1 MDIFLYAML
10 TANAE
15 IANYTYGWANITP
28 DYNGNAFMGIFQV
41 KQLLMVVSVTP
52 LRETHRA

>member
-1 MDIFLYAML
+1 MYFGTSSLSAAPIINNQGAFDNNVMAML

-28 DYNGNAFMGIFQV
+28 
-41 KQLLMVVSVTP
+41 L
-52 LRETHRA
+52 